1 MPQKVSFTL
10 DGKKVEAD
18 KGLTIWEIANGQGIK
33 IPHLCHKPT
42 PAYRPDGNC
51 RACMVEIEG
60 ERTLAASCI
69 REPTD
74 GMVVST
80 NTDRAKSSRK
90 MIMEMLLSDQPEASI
105 SHDRS
110 SHFWDMAEQN
120 EITESRLPKIEK
132 DRIPLLDDSH
142 LAMVVNLD
150 A

>member
-1 MPQKVSFTL
+1 MPQKSFIYL

-69 REPTD
+69 REPTN

-90 MIMEMLLSDQPEASI
+90 MVMEMLLSDQPERVFLTIVPAIFGIWQSKMKLQKAVCRKLK
-105 SHDRS
+105 RS
-110 SHFWDMAEQN
+110 G
-120 EITESRLPKIEK
+120 
-132 DRIPLLDDSH
+132 PLIRR
-142 LAMVVNLD
+142 
-150 A
+150 